1 MSKMK
6 RLYEEVEV
14 LYDAGV
20 SDAEIARRLDI
31 PLSAVKA
38 VTDSVEL
45 FNYHV
50 DMREGYDR
58 NVLV

>member
-14 LYDAGV
+14 LYDAGL
-20 SDAEIARRLDI
+20 SDTEIARRLDI
-31 PLSAVKA
+31 PLPAVKA
-38 VTDSVEL
+38 VTDSIDL

>member
-6 RLYEEVEV
+6 RLYEEVEI
-14 LYDAGV
+14 LYDAGL
-20 SDAEIARRLDI
+20 SDTEIARRLDI
-31 PLSAVKA
+31 PLPAVKA

-45 FNYHV
+45 FKYHV

>member
-6 RLYEEVEV
+6 RLYEEVEI
-14 LYDAGV
+14 LYDAGL
-20 SDAEIARRLDI
+20 SDTEIARRLDI
-31 PLSAVKA
+31 PLPAVKA
-38 VTDSVEL
+38 VTDSIDL
-45 FNYHV
+45 FKYHV

>member
-14 LYDAGV
+14 LYDAGL
-20 SDAEIARRLDI
+20 SDTEIARRLDI
-31 PLSAVKA
+31 PLPAVKA
-38 VTDSVEL
+38 VTDSIDL
-45 FNYHV
+45 FKYHV